1 MMIQKQIFFF
11 FFPRPQRSRKT
22 PLVFTLLPGNSLSL
36 SIPAFFLHICARTP
50 LALSCLALLRCEAG
64 LKSLRNLWHF
74 KKSHLPSVSCSFFQH
89 FLGAQTSPKAL
100 RDKGQILICLVP
112 QLIADTCAKWGKRT
126 RITPVTRCSAPVVTR
141 AGVFGQQTKQQSSW
155 SWGRTT
161 NAARVTMCK
170 ETQEQEVRA

>member
-1 MMIQKQIFFF
+1 M
-11 FFPRPQRSRKT
+11 

-36 SIPAFFLHICARTP
+36 SIPALFLHICARTL

-89 FLGAQTSPKAL
+89 FLSAHTSPKAL

-112 QLIADTCAKWGKRT
+112 PLITDTCAKWGKHTRT
-126 RITPVTRCSAPVVTR
+126 APVTRCSVPVVTHP
-141 AGVFGQQTKQQSSW
+141 GVYGQCTKQQTCGVSTHTLP
-155 SWGRTT
+155 G
-161 NAARVTMCK
+161 
-170 ETQEQEVRA
+170 